1 MNTGVLLIN
10 LGTPDA
16 PTPEAVG
23 RYLREFLMD
32 PFVID
37 MPAPLRW
44 FLVNVLIVPRRKYQS
59 AEAYQ
64 KVQMP
69 EGSPLLVYTR
79 ALAHEVARRLGTP
92 ASGVLLS
99 ESEQAGGLEL
109 GTHASGVLLPE
120 SEQAGGLR
128 TQDESYVVEYGMR
141 YGNPSIKSALQNLKS
156 RGVSRIIVLPLYPQ
170 YAESSF
176 ETAVVE
182 TKRSAR
188 ELGCDGLLTF
198 LPEFYKDAGFIKSW
212 AEHLR
217 AHLDPE
223 TTDHVV
229 FSFHGLPVRHLTKF
243 HQNAAYRASAEC
255 CTEVTSDN
263 QRCYR
268 AQCFATAR
276 AIADYLELDSQDYTV
291 SFQSRLGRAEW
302 IGPNTVDVLPDLAQR
317 GLKRIAV
324 ACPSFVCDCLET
336 LEEIGMR
343 GRETFQAAGGER
355 LQLIPSLNC
364 DSRWTDA
371 VVNLIRSSPV
381 SEAQP

>member
-1 MNTGVLLIN
+1 MSTGVLLIN

-16 PTPEAVG
+16 PTPAAVG

-32 PFVID
+32 PFVIN

-44 FLVNVLIVPRRKYQS
+44 FLVNVLIVPRRKHQS

-64 KVQMP
+64 KIQMP

-79 ALAHEVARRLGTP
+79 ALAHEVARRLGTH
-92 ASGVLLS
+92 AAGVPLS
-99 ESEQAGGLEL
+99 EPEPARGL
-109 GTHASGVLLPE
+109 GT
-120 SEQAGGLR
+120 
-128 TQDESYVVEYGMR
+128 QDGNYIVEYAMR

-156 RGVSRIIVLPLYPQ
+156 RGVARIVALPLYPQ

-182 TKRSAR
+182 TKRSAG
-188 ELGCDGLLTF
+188 ELGCEGLLTF
-198 LPEFYKDAGFIKSW
+198 LPEFYHDAGFINAW

-217 AHLDPE
+217 ANLDPE

-229 FSFHGLPVRHLTKF
+229 FSFHGLPVSHLTRF
-243 HQNAAYRASAEC
+243 HQDAAYRPSAEC
-255 CTEVTSDN
+255 CTEVTSAN
-263 QRCYR
+263 ERCYR

-276 AIADYLELDSQDYTV
+276 AIADCLKLDSQDYTV

-302 IGPNTVDVLPDLAQR
+302 IDPNTVDVFQDLARR

-336 LEEIGMR
+336 LEEIGIR
-343 GRETFQAAGGER
+343 GRETFQSAGGEE
-355 LQLIPSLNC
+355 LQLIPSLNS
-364 DSRWTDA
+364 DSLWTEA
-371 VVNLIRSSPV
+371 VVNLIRTSLV
-381 SEAQP
+381 SEARP